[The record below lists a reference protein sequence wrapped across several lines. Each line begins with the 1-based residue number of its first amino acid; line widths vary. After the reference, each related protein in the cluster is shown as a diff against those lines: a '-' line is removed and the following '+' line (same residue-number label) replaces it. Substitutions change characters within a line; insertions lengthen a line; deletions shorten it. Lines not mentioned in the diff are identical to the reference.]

1 MQTLQTELAVIGA
14 GPAGICAALAAGR
27 LGISTV
33 LVGNRPVLGGNSSSE
48 IRVWTRGATGAG
60 NLFAEEMGIWGL
72 LKMENLY
79 KNPDANPVFW
89 DEILLD
95 AILQQED
102 VSLYL
107 NTDITGVEFSGDTL
121 CAVTGYQQGSEIKF
135 RIEAKYFIDATGDGS
150 IGAKSGVPFYMGT
163 QRITPEFNETLPA
176 PALLGSSILYY
187 SRKEDHPIRFIPP
200 EYAYDMAEIEQI
212 INRGGRI
219 ANETLSGSDC
229 WWFEFGGICDTIQ
242 NAQDISFELK
252 RLVMG
257 VWNYIKNSGHFDAD
271 CYTLEWIGNIPG
283 KRESRRMETAYLLTA
298 DDLLHQNQFSDA
310 AFYGGWYMDFHPVGG
325 IRDSGEENCIQI
337 PVNIYQIPLRC
348 LYTVQISNL
357 FFAGRD
363 IGTER
368 DAFVS
373 TRIMNT
379 CALSGQ
385 AAATL
390 AAECIRTNRSPG
402 ALAPTQIKKIQQTL
416 LWEDMFIPGI
426 SAQDDADLTQKARIT
441 VSSTHD
447 GQSTANGKL
456 LSLAE
461 GGFIVFPGI
470 GEGHIKVHVHS
481 SKDLSFEGTL
491 FSSMLPSRLKF
502 GDKVQTLNWTIK
514 EGDCTL
520 DLQVPPSCD
529 RQFCTLSFPPA
540 DGLSLLLA
548 HNNRTGF
555 LCGHENESDYHA
567 PMAAYLPQ
575 ESISLYLPEEIRNG
589 YSRPWGK
596 PNQWC
601 PAFGDKEP
609 WLQLT
614 WDDPV
619 RIKQLRLYFDP
630 ELSMEIP
637 SSRAKSWQAS
647 HIYTPRMNM
656 PAQLVKAFSIQVP
669 DGQAGWLNI
678 WHTETNYQRLVHICL
693 PDPVNT
699 SVIRILF
706 EDTWGHQCPAVFE
719 VRIHDN

>member
-271 CYTLEWIGNIPG
+271 C
-283 KRESRRMETAYLLTA
+283 
-298 DDLLHQNQFSDA
+298 
-310 AFYGGWYMDFHPVGG
+310 
-325 IRDSGEENCIQI
+325 
-337 PVNIYQIPLRC
+337 
-348 LYTVQISNL
+348 
-357 FFAGRD
+357 
-363 IGTER
+363 
-368 DAFVS
+368 
-373 TRIMNT
+373 
-379 CALSGQ
+379 
-385 AAATL
+385 
-390 AAECIRTNRSPG
+390 
-402 ALAPTQIKKIQQTL
+402 
-416 LWEDMFIPGI
+416 
-426 SAQDDADLTQKARIT
+426 
-441 VSSTHD
+441 
-447 GQSTANGKL
+447 
-456 LSLAE
+456 
-461 GGFIVFPGI
+461 
-470 GEGHIKVHVHS
+470 
-481 SKDLSFEGTL
+481 
-491 FSSMLPSRLKF
+491 
-502 GDKVQTLNWTIK
+502 
-514 EGDCTL
+514 
-520 DLQVPPSCD
+520 
-529 RQFCTLSFPPA
+529 
-540 DGLSLLLA
+540 
-548 HNNRTGF
+548 
-555 LCGHENESDYHA
+555 
-567 PMAAYLPQ
+567 
-575 ESISLYLPEEIRNG
+575 
-589 YSRPWGK
+589 
-596 PNQWC
+596 
-601 PAFGDKEP
+601 
-609 WLQLT
+609 
-614 WDDPV
+614 
-619 RIKQLRLYFDP
+619 
-630 ELSMEIP
+630 
-637 SSRAKSWQAS
+637 
-647 HIYTPRMNM
+647 
-656 PAQLVKAFSIQVP
+656 
-669 DGQAGWLNI
+669 
-678 WHTETNYQRLVHICL
+678 
-693 PDPVNT
+693 
-699 SVIRILF
+699 
-706 EDTWGHQCPAVFE
+706 
-719 VRIHDN
+719 